1 MLTPEAKKAFEELK
15 MAFTTAPVLR
25 HFNPELSIRIETDA
39 SGYAIDDI
47 LSQLHD
53 EL

>member
-1 MLTPEAKKAFEELK
+1 MLTSETKKAFEELK
-15 MAFTTAPVLR
+15 MAFTTASILR
-25 HFNPELSIRIETDA
+25 YFNSELLIRIETDA
-39 SGYAIDDI
+39 SSYVIDDI